1 MKRRHYPFGPVK
13 SVAVVTAC
21 LALCACAAPRLNL
34 PTDPGVPFPDAA
46 AVYVQLSA
54 ACTGA
59 NTLTAELGLSG
70 RAGQQ
75 KLRGRALA
83 GFARPDAMRLEGVA
97 PFGAPAFILASRGRT
112 AILLLPRDDRVLRG
126 AQAEE
131 ILGALTGIALAP
143 ADLHA
148 ILTGCVVPAPKPLEG
163 RLHGNTWASIPLQG
177 GAVVYLQRVGGM
189 WQIRAARR
197 AGWEIEYDRWSGG
210 FPRFVR
216 FRSAGAP
223 NITVDLTADI
233 TQLETNAKLDPAA
246 FTVDVPSGAAPITL
260 DELRE
265 TGPLRGS

>member
-1 MKRRHYPFGPVK
+1 
-13 SVAVVTAC
+13 
-21 LALCACAAPRLNL
+21 
-34 PTDPGVPFPDAA
+34 
-46 AVYVQLSA
+46 VYAQLSA

-59 NTLTAELGLSG
+59 KTLTAELGLSG
-70 RAGQQ
+70 HAGRQR
-75 KLRGRALA
+75 LRGRALA

-131 ILGALTGIALAP
+131 ILGALAGIALAP

-148 ILTGCVVPAPKPLEG
+148 ILTGCVVPAPEPLEG
-163 RLHGNTWASIPLQG
+163 RLHGDSWASIPLQG

-197 AGWEIEYDRWSGG
+197 GSWEIEYERWTGG
-210 FPRFVR
+210 FPRLVR
-216 FRSAGAP
+216 FRSAGSP
-223 NITVDLTADI
+223 NVTVDLTADI
-233 TQLETNAKLDPAA
+233 NQLETNVTLDPAA
-246 FTVDVPSGAAPITL
+246 FTVDVPAGASPITL

-265 TGPLRGS
+265 SGPLRGS